1 MNHGRGATL
10 ERRAWFVPLVSC
22 GDRMK
27 FKDRYPY
34 PPALGK
40 RIDCEASCLRYAIV
54 GASDHKASLA
64 ALHRLLSE
72 TGWNS
77 GAYILMTSPADWSLT
92 QVVRQARKGNV
103 RALYI
108 GQSEV
113 GLLRRVMSLVN
124 GIASE
129 SGGHHL
135 MKKPWKS
142 SYCARSE
149 KLWLAIIS
157 FSHGACL
164 ESFLLGAHRRRF
176 GERPALSPYYQG
188 AASPAL
194 AKAPISITWT
204 GLKNRRR
211 LRASS
216 VSQRDAVLQ
225 ALES

>member
-1 MNHGRGATL
+1 
-10 ERRAWFVPLVSC
+10 
-22 GDRMK
+22 MK
-27 FKDRYPY
+27 FQDRYPY
-34 PPALGK
+34 PPAFGK
-40 RIDCEASCLRYAIV
+40 RIDCEASCLRYAV
-54 GASDHKASLA
+54 VEASDRKASLS
-64 ALHRLLSE
+64 ALHRLLNE

-77 GAYILMTSPADWSLT
+77 GAYILMSSPVDWSST
-92 QVVRQARKGNV
+92 QVVRQARKGNM

-113 GLLRRVMSLVN
+113 RFFRRVMSLVN

-129 SGGHHL
+129 SGGHHV
-135 MKKPWKS
+135 MKKPWRS

-164 ESFLLGAHRRRF
+164 ESFLLSAHRRRF

-188 AASPAL
+188 TASPAL
-194 AKAPISITWT
+194 AKAPVSITWV
-204 GLKNRRR
+204 GLKNQRR

-216 VSQRDAVLQ
+216 ISQRDAVLQ
-225 ALES
+225 AIGG

>member
-1 MNHGRGATL
+1 M
-10 ERRAWFVPLVSC
+10 
-22 GDRMK
+22 
-27 FKDRYPY
+27 DRYPY

-40 RIDCEASCLRYAIV
+40 RIECEASCLRYAE
-54 GASDHKASLA
+54 ASDPKASLA
-64 ALHRLLSE
+64 ALHRLLNE

-77 GAYILMTSPADWSLT
+77 GAYILMSSPTDWSPA
-92 QVVRQARKGNV
+92 QVVRQARKGNM
-103 RALYI
+103 RAHYI
-108 GQSEV
+108 GQSEA

-129 SGGHHL
+129 SGGHHV
-135 MKKPWKS
+135 MKKPWEPPC
-142 SYCARSE
+142 CASSE

-188 AASPAL
+188 TASPAL
-194 AKAPISITWT
+194 AKAPVPITWT
-204 GLKNRRR
+204 GLKNWRR